1 MSKEKGTLEIF
12 NLNYDVFLV
21 MVEERFNDKITSGDI
36 YQIVNRSY
44 GISKNSNIN
53 MNKYVSELAKRAKE
67 LKESNSILYAFFD
80 ITLGI
85 ITKKIINNGG
95 ANEIMDEMIR
105 NRMCILTGNKM
116 QSEHKNEN

>member
-80 ITLGI
+80 LILRI

>member
-80 ITLGI
+80 IKLEI